1 MNDTGSY
8 SQLFFFY
15 SVPDKAILFSSLP
28 LDLFFESPIDLNNEP
43 IFIESFSGND
53 TERLVNEWNACLHL
67 KEKESRDFSFIADN
81 ANENSFVYNFNVLG
95 ISLPSLT
102 HASLLLF
109 CVKKIPVNNIGP
121 LKDKSASNYQ
131 KDYAEFIELAAH
143 DLDAP
148 LRKLSVLIDRMVMR
162 IDPVSDIGDYNT
174 RIQACLS
181 DMRSMIDSLS
191 VLAGFSSMVTKN
203 DTCEIEKII
212 TKTTNDLQKQE
223 QNKITITSSSLPVLQ
238 GDSEQYELLFKNLL
252 ANAIRFHK
260 KDILPIIEIRSES
273 LSTEEIKRFNL
284 GEHKVYFR
292 ITIKDNGI
300 GFRQD
305 YSDIIFNPFVRL
317 NGKSEYPGN
326 GIGLSICKKIVE
338 NHHGIIYAEGDENS
352 GARFV
357 LILPQAN

>member
-1 MNDTGSY
+1 MNDIGSY

-28 LDLFFESPIDLNNEP
+28 LDLFFELPIDLNNEP
-43 IFIESFSGND
+43 IFIKGFSGND
-53 TERLVNEWNACLHL
+53 TESLVKEWNACLHL
-67 KEKESRDFSFIADN
+67 KEKESRKFSFIANKAIED
-81 ANENSFVYNFNVLG
+81 SFVYDFNVLG

-109 CVKKIPVNNIGP
+109 CVKKMPVNNIGP
-121 LKDKSASNYQ
+121 LKDKSASNYR

-162 IDPVSDIGDYNT
+162 IDPVTDIGDYNT

-191 VLAGFSSMVTKN
+191 VLARFSSMVTKN

-252 ANAIRFHK
+252 ANAIRFRK

-273 LSTEEIKRFNL
+273 LSTEEINRFNL

>member
-1 MNDTGSY
+1 
-8 SQLFFFY
+8 
-15 SVPDKAILFSSLP
+15 LFSSLP

-162 IDPVSDIGDYNT
+162 IDPVTDIGDYNT

-252 ANAIRFHK
+252 ANAIRFRK
-260 KDILPIIEIRSES
+260 KDILPMIEIRSES